1 VPDLSALAPTTS
13 EQAPP
18 AVPDEVVPDEAV
30 PVEPDRGEAGL
41 DVGAPEPVEPE
52 PTVSAVVPA
61 TVESVRDDV
70 EEIVVE
76 QALAVERNRHSA
88 PNGQA
93 DTATPGPSTA
103 GDRSDHDASTP
114 RSAPGGRPASDQV
127 SGPNGAA
134 VSPGSATADTPEPV
148 GRRRRGR
155 VTRTAGAPTA
165 VTGDAPTVAVVTVP
179 SARAAEE
186 QAEEP
191 AAGDVAGPP
200 APEPVIAPRARRV
213 RRAASRP
220 AGPPAPD
227 SPDVSG
233 AEPPGEAAP
242 Q

>member
-1 VPDLSALAPTTS
+1 
-13 EQAPP
+13 
-18 AVPDEVVPDEAV
+18 VVPDDVVPDDVVPDDVVPDDVVPDDVV

-52 PTVSAVVPA
+52 PTASAVVPA

-88 PNGQA
+88 PNGQV

-103 GDRSDHDASTP
+103 ESGTNGAV
-114 RSAPGGRPASDQV
+114 APGSETVDR
-127 SGPNGAA
+127 
-134 VSPGSATADTPEPV
+134 PEPV

-165 VTGDAPTVAVVTVP
+165 VTGDAPTVGVVTVP

-186 QAEEP
+186 HAEGP
-191 AAGDVAGPP
+191 GAGDVAAPP
-200 APEPVIAPRARRV
+200 APEPVVAPRARRV

-227 SPDVSG
+227 AADTSG
-233 AEPPGEAAP
+233 AETPGEAAP
-242 Q
+242 E